1 MVVSR
6 DLRNALVGWGRKK
19 TGLLR
24 TKIICIP
31 ALSFTVGFREI
42 WITNSSTLSLPHE
55 WSFQGKNPHFL
66 WETEMKRMRTC
77 QSSAGS
83 LSSGYFLFFSR
94 YYWHDYLKILSPLKI
109 FYSDQGLESSCFPLL
124 MHSHP

>member
-42 WITNSSTLSLPHE
+42 
-55 WSFQGKNPHFL
+55 
-66 WETEMKRMRTC
+66 
-77 QSSAGS
+77 
-83 LSSGYFLFFSR
+83 
-94 YYWHDYLKILSPLKI
+94 
-109 FYSDQGLESSCFPLL
+109 
-124 MHSHP
+124 